1 MDRPATAVRG
11 SPAATPPR
19 GRSELGGPTHPQPTP
34 PNAFSTEAPS
44 ADDGEQPLQLAPGH
58 RVEQYEIIRE
68 LGRGGMGQVFMAR
81 DTRLGRVVAIKFL
94 TRTGDAFIRRF
105 LIEAQTTARCTHEN
119 IVVIHEANSYLG
131 HPYMVLEYLEGDPLS
146 RIIKGR
152 TLSASRT
159 VEIMV
164 PVVRALTRAHAFG
177 IVHRDLKPDNIF
189 ITDGG
194 TVKVLDFGVAKLF
207 GDPDEPMH
215 PKRPHVATPIGDL
228 YETLSTG
235 GRAVG
240 TLPFMSP
247 EQFGADAVDER
258 TDLWAVGIL
267 MFRLLSGQHPLPEVT
282 NAALMFAA
290 RDLDTPL
297 RSLGELTPTLSNQLI
312 RVVDRCLRKK
322 KAERYATA
330 ALLLADLEALLP
342 SRRGRR
348 LDAEESPYPGLLAF
362 EEGDA
367 DRFFGRSREI
377 QRAVTAL
384 RDNAMLSIVG
394 PSGAGKS
401 SFVRAGLIPELKS
414 SGIAWETFIIR
425 PGRDPLA
432 SFAALIEATM
442 PAAAAMAGGM
452 VDPAAIADRLREEPG
467 WLGRVLRDHAR
478 GKHTRVLVMVD
489 QYEELYTIAPEADRD
504 AMTRVLGGIAD
515 DPGSPLRVVL
525 SLRSDFLH
533 RVAEHGPFASAITRG
548 LLLLGPPDREALREA
563 AVGPAEKADYRFES
577 PAMVDEILA
586 ELASSV
592 SPYPLL
598 QFCLSTLWARRD
610 RARHVLPH
618 QAFRD
623 MGGVAGALA
632 THADQVVASLA
643 QGAQRV
649 ARTMFQRLV
658 TSDGTRAIVDADELL
673 ACGADRAEV
682 KRTLGALVDARLLVL
697 HQDTGTVEI
706 IHEALVAQWPTLRRW
721 TEEGREDTVFV
732 EEVRAAS
739 RQWDSKG
746 RSVDLLWRGQAASE
760 ARRFVQRFA
769 GNLGTRER
777 DFLAAV
783 DANDRR
789 AARRRGWIVG
799 MIITVLTGLVAAS
812 AVALLWIRDA
822 EKAAR
827 TEAEKARAAE
837 RKVTDQLEMVQRAE
851 DERKAAA
858 EAAERSAEEAAERK
872 QEAEM
877 SRAELEDAYKKIQD
891 ALAKA
896 EDARDEAERAATKA
910 EVARKSEQDAK
921 RDLQKALDRE
931 KARADKAEE
940 RARKIQTTLK

>member
-1 MDRPATAVRG
+1 
-11 SPAATPPR
+11 
-19 GRSELGGPTHPQPTP
+19 
-34 PNAFSTEAPS
+34 
-44 ADDGEQPLQLAPGH
+44 
-58 RVEQYEIIRE
+58 
-68 LGRGGMGQVFMAR
+68 
-81 DTRLGRVVAIKFL
+81 
-94 TRTGDAFIRRF
+94 
-105 LIEAQTTARCTHEN
+105 
-119 IVVIHEANSYLG
+119 
-131 HPYMVLEYLEGDPLS
+131 VLEYLEGDPLS

-152 TLSASRT
+152 TLSPSRT

-177 IVHRDLKPDNIF
+177 IVHRDLKPDNIL
-189 ITDGG
+189 ITDAG

-207 GDPDEPMH
+207 GEADEPMH
-215 PKRPHVATPIGDL
+215 AKKPAVATPIGDL

-282 NAALMFAA
+282 NAGLMFAA

-322 KAERYATA
+322 KAERYASA
-330 ALLLADLEALLP
+330 VDLLADLEALLP

-348 LDAEESPYPGLLAF
+348 LDADECPYPGLLAF

-401 SFVRAGLIPELKS
+401 SFVRAGLIPELKA
-414 SGIAWETFIIR
+414 SGAAWETFILR

-432 SFAALIEATM
+432 SFAPLIEATVA
-442 PAAAAMAGGM
+442 PGSPAGGI
-452 VDPAAIADRLREEPG
+452 DPAAIADRLRQEPG
-467 WLGRVLRDHAR
+467 WLGRLLRDHAR
-478 GKHTRVLVMVD
+478 AKRTRVLVMVD
-489 QYEELYTIAPEADRD
+489 QYEELYTIAPEADRE
-504 AMTRVLGGIAD
+504 AVTRVLHGIAD

-533 RVAEHGPFASAITRG
+533 RVAEHGAFASAITRG
-548 LLLLGPPDREALREA
+548 LILFGPPDREALREA

-598 QFCLSTLWARRD
+598 QFCLSTLWDRRD
-610 RARHVLPH
+610 RTRHVLPH
-618 QAFRD
+618 HVFRE

-658 TSDGTRAIVDADELL
+658 TSDGTRAIVDVDELL
-673 ACGADRAEV
+673 ACGGDPAEV
-682 KRTLGALVDARLLVL
+682 QRTLGALVDARLLVL
-697 HQDTGTVEI
+697 HQDTGSVEI

-721 TEEGREDTVFV
+721 CDEGREDTTFV

-746 RSVDLLWRGQAASE
+746 RSVDLLWRGQAAVE
-760 ARRFVQRFA
+760 ARRFVERFA
-769 GNLGTRER
+769 GNLGARER

-783 DANDRR
+783 EAADRR
-789 AARRRGWIVG
+789 AGRRKRVIVG
-799 MIITVLTGLVAAS
+799 MTITTLAGLVAAS

-851 DERKAAA
+851 AERQAAA

-877 SRAELEDAYKKIQD
+877 SRAELEEAYEKIQD

-896 EDARDEAERAATKA
+896 EDARDDAEKALAKA

-921 RDLQKALDRE
+921 RDLQRALDRE
-931 KARADKAEE
+931 KDRADKAEE